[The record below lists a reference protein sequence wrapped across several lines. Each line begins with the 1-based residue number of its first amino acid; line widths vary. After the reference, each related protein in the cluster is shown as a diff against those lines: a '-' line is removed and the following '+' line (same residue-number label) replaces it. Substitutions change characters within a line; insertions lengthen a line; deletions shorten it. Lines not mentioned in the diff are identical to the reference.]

1 MGKGEVQKEPPSH
14 IFALLRNESAH
25 RHKVWPRQRRN
36 WQGAGR
42 RDSEES
48 GECAEIMEASF
59 QVELCGRSAEAGVA
73 RTWSILAKL
82 KFMNR

>member
-1 MGKGEVQKEPPSH
+1 MAKAEKE
-14 IFALLRNESAH
+14 
-25 RHKVWPRQRRN
+25 QR
-36 WQGAGR
+36 QGAGR
-42 RDSEES
+42 RDSEEY